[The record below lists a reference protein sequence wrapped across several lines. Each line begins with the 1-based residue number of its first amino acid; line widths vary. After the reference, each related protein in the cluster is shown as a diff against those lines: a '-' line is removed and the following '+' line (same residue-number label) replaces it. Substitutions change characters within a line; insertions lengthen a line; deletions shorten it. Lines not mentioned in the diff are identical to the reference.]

1 MSPHA
6 GVGKTLL
13 FLSKQ
18 RLAIGGTCSK
28 ALPKDSSWDMGQYLS
43 TCAAEHLGCGTG
55 AGDLHTAQQEA
66 FLHETDSSL

>member
-1 MSPHA
+1 MFPHA

-28 ALPKDSSWDMGQYLS
+28 ALPKDSSWDMVQYIS
-43 TCAAEHLGCGTG
+43 TCALYLGCGTA
-55 AGDLHTAQQEA
+55 AGDLHAAQQEA